1 MDSGDKLLYRHF
13 GGAVATWCSYKV
25 PTMSRRRPSMA
36 AVPGHDSPTSALQG
50 TILLTMTLQDQ
61 RNAPHAVKHT
71 SIYWTVES
79 LCMDSS

>member
-1 MDSGDKLLYRHF
+1 
-13 GGAVATWCSYKV
+13 
-25 PTMSRRRPSMA
+25 MA